1 VVAKIPPGSEAG
13 GALNFHSPVMATFC
27 VRIARSVLE
36 STPEL
41 ADLKPADLAPMG
53 TQRPK
58 TPEEEH
64 VVLPFRPRRPARLP
78 EQRPAANTANAG
90 SPDQADHPSRHR
102 PARDQDDFL
111 HRMLANAAAFA
122 FTIALIA
129 VGLWLAMSIA
139 DLRTP

>member
-1 VVAKIPPGSEAG
+1 
-13 GALNFHSPVMATFC
+13 
-27 VRIARSVLE
+27 
-36 STPEL
+36 
-41 ADLKPADLAPMG
+41 MG

-58 TPEEEH
+58 TSEEEH

-90 SPDQADHPSRHR
+90 SPDQADHPSPHH
-102 PARDQDDFL
+102 PPRDQPDDFL

-139 DLRTP
+139 GLRMP